1 MLSISFLKNWNCLDL
16 VVKDERWAYYSEK
29 SNLYETQ
36 GGWHLLSVSMWGSV
50 WGYFFLT
57 TKMMSFKDDT
67 SLPRE
72 RENQAFMLRIIEE
85 QLEMMNMRFDEQ
97 FE

>member
-1 MLSISFLKNWNCLDL
+1 
-16 VVKDERWAYYSEK
+16 
-29 SNLYETQ
+29 
-36 GGWHLLSVSMWGSV
+36 
-50 WGYFFLT
+50 
-57 TKMMSFKDDT
+57 MSFKYDT

-72 RENQAFMLRIIEE
+72 GENQAFMLRIMEE

>member
-1 MLSISFLKNWNCLDL
+1 
-16 VVKDERWAYYSEK
+16 
-29 SNLYETQ
+29 
-36 GGWHLLSVSMWGSV
+36 
-50 WGYFFLT
+50 
-57 TKMMSFKDDT
+57 MMSFKDDT

-72 RENQAFMLRIIEE
+72 RENQAFMLRIMEE